1 MRRRHQRFGLAPF
14 ALITA
19 GLFLA
24 SACHVVDG
32 RRETSCRSAGT
43 AAVELVAAVEG
54 RGGGA
59 GGGGSRGSSSRS
71 GSNSGTV
78 QRPAERPGGGV
89 DVRKRDQAPAVRPP
103 ARDQVRKDPDPV
115 RPDRAHP
122 TTPSP
127 SPSSTRVCK

>member
-32 RRETSCRSAGT
+32 RRETSCRSAGQ
-43 AAVELVAAVEG
+43 ASVELVAAVEG

-59 GGGGSRGSSSRS
+59 GGGGSRGGSSRS

-78 QRPAERPGGGV
+78 QRPAERSGGGV
-89 DVRKRDQAPAVRPP
+89 DTRKRDQAPAVRPP
-103 ARDQVRKDPDPV
+103 ARDQVRKDPA

-122 TTPSP
+122 SPPSP
-127 SPSSTRVCK
+127 SPSSTRACK